1 MSSIIKIMKNA
12 VKRNRMFVF
21 IALLGAIMI
30 CICFKAFTTAKDM
43 LGSKSGSDRISV
55 GVVDNDK
62 SPLSDNF
69 KEYLSD
75 NLNMNVQTGLSFD
88 EQSRLLIN
96 TDISAIIEI
105 PQGFNSEA
113 VGGTVKPLTVTTV
126 NDYENIAFIRS
137 YIDIYLQ
144 SLSVA
149 VQASGGSGNRL
160 QNILSDISQE
170 EVAITTENAVAYDE
184 DETTAAAFEISSGFF
199 LMIVM
204 SVCMLVSF
212 TVFDDKSTK
221 TYERMQISNVK
232 PYEYIIG
239 TAVFGAAL
247 CILLGAVPLA
257 TIFIHG
263 YSIGISYGLA
273 VLIYLLY
280 ILFVIGFALLLSML
294 EASKMAISTI
304 VIGFATIGC
313 ILGGAW
319 FPITDNVGVL
329 KNFSYIMPQYW
340 FMDIIKR
347 KTADPDS
354 SCISNLIILALFAVL
369 MYLISAMIYTK
380 KKNR

>member
-1 MSSIIKIMKNA
+1 MSSIIKIIKNA
-12 VKRNRMFVF
+12 VKRNRMFVL
-21 IALLGAIMI
+21 IALLGALML
-30 CICFKAFTTAKDM
+30 CVCFETFAMAQDM
-43 LGSKSGSDRISV
+43 LGSKSGNDRISV

-69 KEYLSD
+69 KDYLSE
-75 NLNMNVQTGLSFD
+75 NLNMDVQTGLSFD

-105 PQGFNSEA
+105 PQGFDSEA
-113 VGGTVKPLTVTTV
+113 VGGTVMPLTVTTA
-126 NDYENIAFIRS
+126 NDYENTAFIRS
-137 YIDIYLQ
+137 YIDIYMQ
-144 SLSVA
+144 SLSIA
-149 VQASGGSGNRL
+149 VQASEGNGNKL

-170 EVAITTENAVAYDE
+170 NVTLTTENAVEYDK

-199 LMIVM
+199 IMIVM
-204 SVCMLVSF
+204 SVCIIVSF
-212 TVFDDKSTK
+212 TVLDDKSTK

-247 CILLGAVPLA
+247 CILLGAVPLI
-257 TIFIHG
+257 TIFIRG
-263 YSIGISYGLA
+263 YYIGISYGLA
-273 VLIYLLY
+273 VLMYLLY
-280 ILFVIGFALLLSML
+280 ILFVIGFALMLSML
-294 EASKMAISTI
+294 EASRMAITTI
-304 VIGFATIGC
+304 VIGFGTIGC

-319 FPITDNVGVL
+319 FPITDSVGAL